1 MSTAKAWNSSWPSD
15 LLDESFS
22 LLTKLFRKNRLLRLR
37 CVADSNSSFSLY
49 FPVAFEKKC
58 RLRKLFKG
66 FPTGVLP
73 ACLPR
78 HEKGHRFLVPRLR
91 TASHGWCSGTSGKPH
106 RLDEVPWI
114 WRFVTWIFFPNIHTY
129 ISHTYISQTVY
140 RLFTVSYWMGV
151 SFVPSLHLLFVY
163 LVRAGGFRILE
174 GSWKVWESSPA
185 VTEMLEVPVRILRK
199 PPSQNPFNLWKIS
212 IAPVLPFRKLDCS
225 HAKQLFCW
233 LQGFPSMLLREG

>member
-1 MSTAKAWNSSWPSD
+1 MPTSKDFQRLSYRRATCLPTTPRERASFLGAKASD
-15 LLDESFS
+15 
-22 LLTKLFRKNRLLRLR
+22 
-37 CVADSNSSFSLY
+37 
-49 FPVAFEKKC
+49 
-58 RLRKLFKG
+58 
-66 FPTGVLP
+66 
-73 ACLPR
+73 
-78 HEKGHRFLVPRLR
+78 
-91 TASHGWCSGTSGKPH
+91 GKPWMVQWNEWKASQAG
-106 RLDEVPWI
+106 RSALDLKI
-114 WRFVTWIFFPNIHTY
+114 CNLNLFPQTY
-129 ISHTYISQTVY
+129 IHIFPIHIFPKTVY